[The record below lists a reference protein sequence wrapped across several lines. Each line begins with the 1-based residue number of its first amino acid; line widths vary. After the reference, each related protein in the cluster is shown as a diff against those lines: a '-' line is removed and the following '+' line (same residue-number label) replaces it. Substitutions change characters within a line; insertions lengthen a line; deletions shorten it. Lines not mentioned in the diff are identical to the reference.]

1 MLFSSYTSSP
11 GEKRRKMERLIIALT
26 IKKEKFI
33 INLKTIIKCK
43 KNGTKIALTPIGAI
57 FNFII

>member
-1 MLFSSYTSSP
+1 MLFSLYTSFP
-11 GEKRRKMERLIIALT
+11 GEKRKKMERLIIALT

-33 INLKTIIKCK
+33 INLKTII
-43 KNGTKIALTPIGAI
+43 NARNRNSTYTPIGAI

>member
-1 MLFSSYTSSP
+1 
-11 GEKRRKMERLIIALT
+11 MERLIIALT

-43 KNGTKIALTPIGAI
+43 KNGMKIALTPIGAI